1 MNNNRAPKE
10 GPGNRDESTRIETR
24 SSVPGD
30 LPDSKKD
37 QEKLENEETFI
48 DLPDVKD
55 IPGQEF
61 VKAPPL
67 GALGDTTISSD
78 DEEGVGVFD
87 KDDVDDL
94 TEGTE
99 FDVTEDEKETL
110 ADTEYMPTTD
120 EDNLRRARMDSTDF
134 DGDPLN
140 EKSFGEE
147 LSGDDLDIDDGTE
160 ETEND
165 AMGQGDEE
173 NKLHSLDSDNND
185 DENDFD

>member
-1 MNNNRAPKE
+1 MDNKSAPQE
-10 GPGNRDESTRIETR
+10 GPIKREDNKMLESKSTI
-24 SSVPGD
+24 PGD
-30 LPDSKKD
+30 LPDTKQD
-37 QEKLENEETFI
+37 QEKLENEETII

-61 VKAPPL
+61 VKAPPT
-67 GALGDTTISSD
+67 GALGDTTIASD

-87 KDDVDDL
+87 TDDVDDL

-110 ADTEYMPTTD
+110 ADTEYMPSTD
-120 EDNLRRARMDSTDF
+120 EDNLKRARMDSTDF
-134 DGDPLN
+134 DNDPLN

-147 LSGDDLDIDDGTE
+147 LSGDDLDIDDGTGD
-160 ETEND
+160 TEND

-173 NKLHSLDSDNND
+173 NKLYSLDSDNND
-185 DENDFD
+185 DENDIE